1 MGGKRRER
9 MSSSLASVKHNC
21 EHFAGVDWF
30 FGLGYLFIYFGLI
43 LQLKNMQGGMWD
55 KVKGVWKD
63 TCWDGK
69 KAVSTVGTSDLEVVN
84 RKLSRWM

>member
-30 FGLGYLFIYFGLI
+30 FGLGYLFIYLFWSYFAVEEYAGWDVG
-43 LQLKNMQGGMWD
+43 QGEGCMERHMLGWKEGSEHSRD
-55 KVKGVWKD
+55 K
-63 TCWDGK
+63 
-69 KAVSTVGTSDLEVVN
+69 
-84 RKLSRWM
+84 